1 MKKDAQK
8 AESRPVAIM
17 VKADKPKKLHIEYM
31 KQTEDEW
38 LNTQRFLELKFKTKE
53 AEDYIEKFKE
63 KEQEDDFKEFR
74 PSDILRAAGYKSGGI
89 MDRHVVHELQKLQ
102 DGKPVCY
109 VMLIKP
115 KDPEDKL
122 IIADGV
128 HKVSALDILDPHC
141 KVKAIIIKE

>member
-1 MKKDAQK
+1 MEKKASK
-8 AESRPVAIM
+8 AEPRSVAVM
-17 VKADKPKKLHIEYM
+17 VKADKPKKIKIKYM

-53 AEDYIEKFKE
+53 AED
-63 KEQEDDFKEFR
+63 FKEFR
-74 PSDILRAAGYKSGGI
+74 PSDILRAAGYKNGGI
-89 MDRHVVHELQKLQ
+89 MDRHVIKELQNLQ
-102 DGKPVCY
+102 DDKPICY

>member
-1 MKKDAQK
+1 MEKKASK
-8 AESRPVAIM
+8 AEPRSVAVM
-17 VKADKPKKLHIEYM
+17 VKADKPKKIKIKYM

-74 PSDILRAAGYKSGGI
+74 PSDILRAAGYKNGGI
-89 MDRHVVHELQKLQ
+89 MDRHVIKELQNLQ
-102 DGKPVCY
+102 DDKPICY